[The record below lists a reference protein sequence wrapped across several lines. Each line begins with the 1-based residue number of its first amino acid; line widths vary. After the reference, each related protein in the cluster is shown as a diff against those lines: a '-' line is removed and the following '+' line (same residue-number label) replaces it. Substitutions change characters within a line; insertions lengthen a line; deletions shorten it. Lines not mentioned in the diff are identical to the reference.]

1 MRPWTEGEVRDVP
14 GKPYKMKFT
23 GGVYSCT
30 CMAWKAQ
37 SKKIDLRTC
46 KHLRLENGAAF
57 EETRISGDISGGK
70 PVTLPVGTPA
80 PQCNCHKGSTCDISH
95 DPAACSCAQCS
106 AASGGGTGALA
117 TPTVAEVA
125 ARPGEARGDP
135 ATGQSGAAAR
145 DKARRVNR
153 FGGFIPFSEEEKA
166 VIVAEEEARKG
177 RKLRQ
182 DEKTDLFGPPV
193 LLANTVEDDFDPTGW
208 LESEKLDGVR
218 AYWNGEMFISRQG
231 NVYAAPE
238 FFTAGLPQEPL
249 DGELWMGRKMFQKT
263 ISVVKSAGSGRAWE
277 QVRFVVFDAPNFPG
291 GFEQRLT
298 HLCGLSSMKYAYAHS
313 HGVCKSRQEAEANLK
328 AAAAAGAEGLMF
340 RKPGSQYEPRRSSTL
355 LKFKPFQDA
364 EATVIGYEPGKKA
377 NKGKTG
383 GLIVLM
389 PNGKTFNVG
398 TGLTARDRENPPA
411 VGSTIT
417 YRFTELTNDGIPKC
431 ASYVTTRD
439 YE

>member
-1 MRPWTEGEVRDVP
+1 MSDWQDGEIRYVQ
-14 GKPYKMKFT
+14 GSGAKPYKLLRR
-23 GGVYSCT
+23 GEVYSCS
-30 CMAWKAQ
+30 CPAWTRQ
-37 SKKIDLRTC
+37 SKPIDLRTC
-46 KHLRLENGAAF
+46 KHIIAQRGQAVEDAR
-57 EETRISGDISGGK
+57 TGGK
-70 PVTLPVGTPA
+70 PA
-80 PQCNCHKGSTCDISH
+80 
-95 DPAACSCAQCS
+95 
-106 AASGGGTGALA
+106 AASGGGTDVLA
-117 TPTVAEVA
+117 APAVAEVA
-125 ARPGEARGDP
+125 ARSGEARGNP

-145 DKARRVNR
+145 DKARRVNK

-166 VIVAEEEARKG
+166 AIVAEEEARKG

-218 AYWNGEMFISRQG
+218 AYWNGEVFISRQG
-231 NVYAAPE
+231 NVYAAPG

-277 QVRFVVFDAPNFPG
+277 QVRFVMFDAPNFPG

-298 HLCGLSSMKYAYAHS
+298 HLCGMSSMKYAYAHS
-313 HGVCKSRQEAEANLK
+313 HTECKSRQEAEASLK

-340 RKPGSQYEPRRSSTL
+340 RKPGSRYEPRRSSTL

-364 EATVIGYEPGKKA
+364 EAVVIGHEAGKKA

-383 GLIVLM
+383 GLIVRM

-398 TGLTARDRENPPA
+398 TGLTAKDRENPPA
-411 VGSTIT
+411 IGSTIT
-417 YRFTELTNDGIPKC
+417 YRFADMTDDGLPKC
-431 ASYVTTRD
+431 ASYVATRD
-439 YE
+439 HE